1 MLKYQETSPGWE
13 ITKIR
18 MLQYT
23 RARIILQTESSIEV

>member
-23 RARIILQTESSIEV
+23 SARIFANRSVVT